1 MRCFDSRCR
10 ARSRRPGYESKRLD
24 SETQTTRID
33 KGDQRQNQ
41 RVQIAMQLTENTWHT
56 LAIRNMAKH
65 TRNQLVL
72 SLCLLLEGWI
82 SVVYAFTSYF
92 KISAQPLFLSHMLIY
107 CIARTSN
114 ESVFIQQRTV
124 FFSLWSNGRPTV
136 VRGKPYLCCCF
147 DVSLRM
153 PVQFFIDE
161 LRSNCCPWY

>member
-33 KGDQRQNQ
+33 RGDQRQNQ

-92 KISAQPLFLSHMLIY
+92 KISAQPLF
-107 CIARTSN
+107 
-114 ESVFIQQRTV
+114 
-124 FFSLWSNGRPTV
+124 
-136 VRGKPYLCCCF
+136 
-147 DVSLRM
+147 
-153 PVQFFIDE
+153 
-161 LRSNCCPWY
+161 

>member
-1 MRCFDSRCR
+1 MKMVKVKMNTTNTPVGLEFLPMSVVKVIVSLVRCFDSRCR
-10 ARSRRPGYESKRLD
+10 ARSRRPGYESKWLD

-41 RVQIAMQLTENTWHT
+41 RVQIAMQLTENTWYT

-92 KISAQPLFLSHMLIY
+92 KISVQPLF
-107 CIARTSN
+107 
-114 ESVFIQQRTV
+114 
-124 FFSLWSNGRPTV
+124 
-136 VRGKPYLCCCF
+136 
-147 DVSLRM
+147 
-153 PVQFFIDE
+153 
-161 LRSNCCPWY
+161 